1 MLELLI
7 WTIVGFLAGSL
18 PFSVWVGRTVLK
30 QDIRRYG
37 DANPGATNVLRAGGK
52 KLGALALLLD
62 TLKSL
67 LPVGLAY
74 YWAGIQDWRIIPIA
88 VAPIAG
94 HAFSPWLGW
103 RGGKAM
109 ATSLG
114 TWMALTIWE
123 GPTFGG
129 LLIWFFSWLVGPNG
143 WAVLF
148 TFLCL
153 LPILL
158 VLPPA
163 WHLFGQPPSSEV
175 IIGVWLANVA
185 IVLYKHR
192 ADLSVAP
199 RLRATQREQV
209 DP

>member
-1 MLELLI
+1 
-7 WTIVGFLAGSL
+7 
-18 PFSVWVGRTVLK
+18 
-30 QDIRRYG
+30 
-37 DANPGATNVLRAGGK
+37 VLRAGGK

-88 VAPIAG
+88 IAPIAG

-129 LLIWFFSWLVGPNG
+129 LLLWFFSWLVGANG

-148 TFLCL
+148 MFLGL

-163 WHLFGQPPSSEV
+163 WHLFGQPPSPEV
-175 IIGVWLANVA
+175 IIGVWMANVA

-192 ADLSVAP
+192 ADLSVGP
-199 RLRATQREQV
+199 RLRLGRRNR
-209 DP
+209 PLP